1 MVIVILIQKYTA
13 LAYAFGEINDVK
25 AHSEWAGSKYKPKF
39 KPKTIIL
46 FDEDMDAIGFGKDA
60 KHTFSLI
67 TLCCTYFC

>member
-1 MVIVILIQKYTA
+1 MVIVIAIQKYTYTA
-13 LAYAFGEINDVK
+13 LAYAFGETNDVK

-46 FDEDMDAIGFGKDA
+46 FDEDMEAIGFGKDA

-67 TLCCTYFC
+67 TL